1 MFSKENAISATGLA
15 GSLRPLRS
23 YHPASA
29 ECSMFHVN
37 DSRRFLV
44 AEVLRRRGVAHGDV
58 AEHGVDDVVAWQG
71 SGELQIRLNRR

>member
-29 ECSMFHVN
+29 ECSMSTIPVVSSSPKFCVVGSLLTVTSLN
-37 DSRRFLV
+37 TGLTMSSPGR
-44 AEVLRRRGVAHGDV
+44 VLANCKFG
-58 AEHGVDDVVAWQG
+58 
-71 SGELQIRLNRR
+71 